1 MKLHELVFL
10 RNCLQKS
17 IDLSV
22 IKEELQ
28 KNSDFLAKLVI
39 TPDIEI
45 IDPEYGN
52 SIKKISE
59 RHAEQIK
66 NFDIDIQEVQQ
77 LIDEINIDIQE
88 ISNKFF
94 TDNYQTEVRWT
105 EPDDIRKIRVLSIPE
120 GVDLLLLNRINLH
133 SSWKYPAL
141 EIGCRDGEWTKYL
154 VASDPLY
161 VADTHIDFL
170 NSTNNKFVPEY
181 QNRVRKYD
189 IAENKIIGLPE
200 NQFSFIFSYNFFNYL
215 SLDSIKQ
222 YLSQAI
228 KWLRPGGTML
238 FTYNNADMSA
248 SAGLAESYFMTYVPK
263 SMLVPLCESMG
274 FEVTATQDFEPSTS
288 WIEIKKPGV
297 LQTVRAHQILGAIKF
312 L

>member
-28 KNSDFLAKLVI
+28 KNSDFLQKLVI

-45 IDPEYGN
+45 IDPEYAD
-52 SIKKISE
+52 SIKKISH
-59 RHAEQIK
+59 RHSEQIR
-66 NFDIDIQEVQQ
+66 NFDIDVLEIQQ
-77 LIDEINIDIQE
+77 LIDEINIDIRE
-88 ISNKFF
+88 ISKKFF

-161 VADTHIDFL
+161 IADTHVDFL
-170 NSTNNKFVPEY
+170 NNT
-181 QNRVRKYD
+181 
-189 IAENKIIGLPE
+189 KI
-200 NQFSFIFSYNFFNYL
+200 
-215 SLDSIKQ
+215 D
-222 YLSQAI
+222 
-228 KWLRPGGTML
+228 
-238 FTYNNADMSA
+238 
-248 SAGLAESYFMTYVPK
+248 
-263 SMLVPLCESMG
+263 
-274 FEVTATQDFEPSTS
+274 
-288 WIEIKKPGV
+288 
-297 LQTVRAHQILGAIKF
+297 
-312 L
+312 